1 MATQE
6 VKNKNQET
14 LKLLRAEVKKLE
26 KIEESVSE
34 LQDSLR
40 EESSRLDYRIRN
52 CYSRRDW
59 FNH

>member
-6 VKNKNQET
+6 AKKKNQET

-26 KIEESVSE
+26 KIEEEESVSE
-34 LQDSLR
+34 LQDS
-40 EESSRLDYRIRN
+40 ESSRLDYRIRN

>member
-6 VKNKNQET
+6 VKKKNQET

-34 LQDSLR
+34 LLDS